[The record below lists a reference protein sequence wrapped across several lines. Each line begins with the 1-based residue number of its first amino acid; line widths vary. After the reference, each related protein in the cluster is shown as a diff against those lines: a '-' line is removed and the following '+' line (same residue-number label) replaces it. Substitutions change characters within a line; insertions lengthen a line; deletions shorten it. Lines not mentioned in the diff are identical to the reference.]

1 MMRRPRRPARFAAIA
16 AVTAF
21 VFWAG
26 CSGRSSALQSPAD
39 AMTARDA
46 QGDGVVRTVGDTA
59 TGATD
64 VFVLD
69 SDANQAQSDARVQDA
84 SLPADAPG
92 EIRDGSARTDGVV
105 LVADT
110 ATSPDGSVDA
120 GDARGATGG
129 PTRLDT
135 WRLEADGTGPL
146 VLGIWDTRE
155 NVHCRFVPDETGQ
168 LRCLPEVARYLFGQ
182 GNTFADARCQQPV
195 WVVQQDEDKSPLRRP
210 WSQALSQA
218 GCGAVRYQVLRP
230 VPEASALYSTS
241 SGPCKAIKQ
250 SDILS
255 TSVPQLPLTP
265 DPPDRWE
272 TGTESTDVRL
282 SDRLRV
288 VEDVT
293 PEGARFANRIVDDRW
308 GMACSMTSDFV
319 GDGIVCRPPSIDDY
333 GSTFSDAACTA
344 QLYALP
350 ACQQAAFIGGR
361 GQPAYNLGALY
372 LGDWYRRA
380 LGCEKSPVPTSS
392 DPSATRYYLRGDL
405 LDATEAP
412 VREDNAPGTGRFRV
426 RGVVDMT
433 GAVVPLP
440 KDLLFGG
447 YRPFFDTVANE
458 DCRLIWTPDG
468 QVRCAPLSTAVVTP
482 YFTDNQ
488 CKVPGYVCDQGAG
501 CDGQKV
507 VFVKID
513 QHARAIAQAAYSNTT
528 ALTTSPVPIYG
539 GNPCQMVGN
548 IQSKVYG
555 PGTPIPWDTFPS
567 LREVHPIPTGP

>member
-1 MMRRPRRPARFAAIA
+1 
-16 AVTAF
+16 
-21 VFWAG
+21 
-26 CSGRSSALQSPAD
+26 
-39 AMTARDA
+39 MTARDA
-46 QGDGVVRTVGDTA
+46 QGDGVARAVGDTA
-59 TGATD
+59 TSATD
-64 VFVLD
+64 VFVRD
-69 SDANQAQSDARVQDA
+69 SDAGQAQPDARVQDA
-84 SLPADAPG
+84 SLPPDAPG

-110 ATSPDGSVDA
+110 ATSPDGSVGA
-120 GDARGATGG
+120 GDVRGATGG

-155 NVHCRFVPDETGQ
+155 NVHCRFVPDEDGQ

-195 WVVQQDEDKSPLRRP
+195 WVVQEDEEKTPIRRP
-210 WSQALSQA
+210 WSQALSQSD
-218 GCGAVRYQVLRP
+218 CGAVRYQVLRP
-230 VPEASALYSTS
+230 VPEASPLYSTS
-241 SGPCKAIKQ
+241 TGGCKAIKQ

-255 TSVPQLPLTP
+255 TSVPQLPLMP

-272 TGTESTDVRL
+272 LGTESTDVRL

-293 PEGARFANRIVDDRW
+293 PDGARFTNRIVDDRW

-319 GDGIVCRPPSIDDY
+319 TAGIVCHPPSISD
-333 GSTFSDAACTA
+333 GTNMFSDATCTTPI
-344 QLYALP
+344 YELP

-361 GQPAYNLGALY
+361 GHPAYAFGALY
-372 LGDWYRRA
+372 SGDWYK
-380 LGCEKSPVPTSS
+380 LGLVCEKSPAPLRS
-392 DPSATRYYLRGDL
+392 DASAARYYLKGGL
-405 LDATEAP
+405 LDTDVEAP
-412 VREDNAPGTGRFRV
+412 VREDNVPGTGRFRL
-426 RGVVDMT
+426 RGVLDPNGLV
-433 GAVVPLP
+433 ASLP
-440 KDLLFGG
+440 KDLLYGG

-458 DCRLIWTPDG
+458 DCRPMWTPDG
-468 QVRCAPLSTAVVTP
+468 QVRCAPLSTALVTP
-482 YFTDNQ
+482 YFTDAQ
-488 CKVPGYVCDQGAG
+488 CKVPGYVCDQSAG

-507 VFVKID
+507 VFAKTDLHGRIL
-513 QHARAIAQAAYSNTT
+513 AQAAYTNTT

-555 PGTPIPWDTFPS
+555 PGMPISWDAFPS